1 LFDPTGNG
9 ANSLIK
15 DESKNGPE
23 FIFFCRILLLLLY
36 IPNFFV
42 CWLDVLS
49 LESERKGKKKSLDL
63 N

>member
-49 LESERKGKKKSLDL
+49 LEKREEKEKRKVLT
-63 N
+63 